1 MKPAFAVPPRIISL
15 PAALHSNSV
24 KARRLPKSTQSLK
37 SQGYLAF
44 FCPAR
49 IISPGSI
56 THLPT
61 HPIIPR
67 PPHPTDRVLSLA
79 VSCLCWLVH
88 CTRRSNPFILCAPSI
103 LGQDC
108 RLCVCVCLFSS
119 SLPRPSPHQNT
130 YSHSHFSLSFTSHHR
145 PLPHLTSNLA
155 FYLLSFRCYSYPLVA
170 SLFALAFS
178 LPKFDIGLI
187 PPFAPKRDFGSSGSL
202 GIPLRIAVAD
212 IFSNFI
218 HRRHL
223 LALFSCSFRTRL
235 DWGSGK

>member
-24 KARRLPKSTQSLK
+24 KPVACRKASNHRATSLFPAQRASFRLAPSPISQRTQSFHALLIRPTGSCH
-37 SQGYLAF
+37 SQFRACAGSFIA
-44 FCPAR
+44 PAAA
-49 IISPGSI
+49 
-56 THLPT
+56 T
-61 HPIIPR
+61 
-67 PPHPTDRVLSLA
+67 LSF
-79 VSCLCWLVH
+79 LVH
-88 CTRRSNPFILCAPSI
+88 H
-103 LGQDC
+103 
-108 RLCVCVCLFSS
+108 RLFWVRIAACVCVCLFSS

-145 PLPHLTSNLA
+145 PLPHLTSNLT
-155 FYLLSFRCYSYPLVA
+155 FYPLSFRCYSYPLVA